1 MTACRGIRGAT
12 TADANTEEAIHAATA
27 ELVQELI
34 DANNLEEDSLAAVF
48 FTMTPDLNAAFPA
61 TAARKLAWPNAS
73 MIDMTQVV
81 VEGSLPRCI
90 RILILF
96 NTDREPKDLVFKYL
110 KGAKELRSS

>member
-12 TADANTEEAIHAATA
+12 TADANTVEAIHEATA
-27 ELVQELI
+27 ELVQALI
-34 DANNLEEDSLAAVF
+34 DANGLEEDSLAAVF
-48 FTMTPDLNAAFPA
+48 FTLTPDLDAAFPA
-61 TAARKLAWPNAS
+61 TAARRLCWTNAP

-96 NTDREPKDLVFKYL
+96 NTDKEPTDLVYKYL
-110 KGAKELRSS
+110 KGAKELRA